1 MDPDPWLK
9 KQKIRVQDPI
19 DRTKPAVFSPETR
32 VYVGHDIY
40 FFADSLNRIAF
51 KHAIL
56 KYSGVLTDPVSR
68 VRFTPSGDRAR

>member
-1 MDPDPWLK
+1 MISCAD
-9 KQKIRVQDPI
+9 
-19 DRTKPAVFSPETR
+19 
-32 VYVGHDIY
+32 

-68 VRFTPSGDRAR
+68 VRFTPSETSPHAVHRNRDYYFKNQKNYDRFMSYPDSFAVRYGA